1 METKQVPIM
10 ITLIAGFV
18 TCIIGFM
25 TQMET
30 KQFVKIWIIV
40 LISFYILGC
49 IAKIVLDKN
58 FKEETEEAT
67 EEAAEN
73 EESEESK
80 MEEGMAGAE
89 DAVDSGDLEDSA
101 EKEEME

>member
-1 METKQVPIM
+1 MKTKQVPII

-30 KQFVKIWIIV
+30 KQFVEIWIIV

-67 EEAAEN
+67 EEAAEEEAS
-73 EESEESK
+73 EESEAEGLADS
-80 MEEGMAGAE
+80 EE
-89 DAVDSGDLEDSA
+89 AVDSNDLEGSA
-101 EKEEME
+101 EKEEI